1 MNPARPLK
9 THLSIK
15 TTLNNKVTDMHDV
28 AGRPKLSLS
37 FFVVCSSRYIL
48 TSSTFYTVVFY
59 FVFALVTTDRALH
72 CALSTGNVLAFLCS
86 GFCVISTVTF
96 YLNSSCYWRL
106 LLYVR
111 ASMNRRISARPELI
125 REVGYT
131 EIMTHRYIY
140 STMRDQQNHSY
151 SHPYVAMLTAQYI
164 YMCVSDIFAL
174 LSHVKVT
181 VQASTFHL
189 HVAKT

>member
-1 MNPARPLK
+1 
-9 THLSIK
+9 
-15 TTLNNKVTDMHDV
+15 MHDV

-48 TSSTFYTVVFY
+48 TSSTFYTVVVFY

-72 CALSTGNVLAFLCS
+72 CAWSTGNVLAFLCS

-96 YLNSSCYWRL
+96 YFNSSCYWRL
-106 LLYVR
+106 LSCVR
-111 ASMNRRISARPELI
+111 SSMNRRISARPELI

-151 SHPYVAMLTAQYI
+151 SHMLQYVICHMSYVAMLTAQYI